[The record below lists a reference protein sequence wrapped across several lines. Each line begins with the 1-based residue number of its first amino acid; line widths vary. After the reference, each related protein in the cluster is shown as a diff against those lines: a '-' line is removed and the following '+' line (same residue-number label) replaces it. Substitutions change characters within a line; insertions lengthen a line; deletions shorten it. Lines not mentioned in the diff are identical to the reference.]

1 MFIHGAWVGPKC
13 WDLFRSFFTAEGLI
27 CHAPPWPYDDRPYNE
42 LRENPV
48 PELARVGLK
57 DIVDHYEKAAAKLHE
72 APLLVGHS
80 FGGLVAQLLLERNVG
95 SGAIAIHSAPPR
107 GVFPS
112 LPALRSGFPV
122 LLSLGGWRR
131 VLRTSFD
138 SFAHGFIHNLPPD
151 EQRWVYEEQVIPT
164 PGRPFFQV
172 AFASFNA
179 ASKIDFAR
187 SGRTPLLI
195 VAGDGDRTVTASM
208 NRANHRRYQ
217 RAGQPVDYKEF
228 PGRSHWTIAEPGWED
243 VARYCLTWAQDKGVI

>member
-1 MFIHGAWVGPKC
+1 MLGSIPIILHCRGFH
-13 WDLFRSFFTAEGLI
+13 LSRSAVALRRSALQRTAGEP
-27 CHAPPWPYDDRPYNE
+27 A
-42 LRENPV
+42 

-57 DIVDHYEKAAAKLHE
+57 DIVDHYEKAAASLSE
-72 APLLVGHS
+72 VPLLVGHS
-80 FGGLVAQLLLERNVG
+80 FGGLVAQLLLERKVG
-95 SGAIAIHSAPPR
+95 AGAIAIHSAPPR

-151 EQRWVYEEQVIPT
+151 EQRSVYEEQVIPT

-208 NRANHRRYQ
+208 NRPIIADTSEPDSRSTTRSF
-217 RAGQPVDYKEF
+217 RAVRIGPSPSRDGKTL
-228 PGRSHWTIAEPGWED
+228 PAIA
-243 VARYCLTWAQDKGVI
+243 